1 MKNVAKVEANGHEVW
16 TAGPQSEAAIAAL
29 ESAFGLRLPPSYRT
43 FVASA
48 NAVMY
53 VGARPV
59 FLDSERRS
67 WNLDP
72 ELLEKELAARA
83 RAGREQP
90 AALVGVDLYGQC
102 ADWDPI
108 VTSCANYGVPVIED
122 AAEALGARYK
132 GRPVGRFGSA
142 GCLSFNGNKL
152 LTCGGGGARC
162 LLRAT

>member
-1 MKNVAKVEANGHEVW
+1 MSSG
-16 TAGPQSEAAIAAL
+16 TAAL
-29 ESAFGLRLPPSYRT
+29 HLALVLLGVGASDDVLVPSLT

-90 AALVGVDLYGQC
+90 AALVGVDE
-102 ADWDPI
+102 PEHI
-108 VTSCANYGVPVIED
+108 VVMDHLKSNQRRQKECPERIQQDIFVE
-122 AAEALGARYK
+122 LH
-132 GRPVGRFGSA
+132 
-142 GCLSFNGNKL
+142 FNGFYED
-152 LTCGGGGARC
+152 
-162 LLRAT
+162 